1 MAILGVPSSK
11 EDLLARQAAT
21 PMSFAEFVEATP
33 RHLTL
38 QPALRTLQPAPW
50 QLKLA
55 FHKLFIALQREA
67 TKSTKATPR
76 ETALLFASPFRGG
89 SHRQLLGRDAI
100 HHLGFRERNFIACAA
115 QARHPA
121 HDLTVQ
127 GSERGAPARDL
138 PECRPRLYGDVD
150 LNPELR
156 VASIVV
162 ISFSIMPC
170 PLVMDSCHL
179 WTVPVA
185 FNPAPGPKPFPAAA
199 RSAALFCRRSQRCV
213 PEDRH
218 GCDRWARWQT
228 QHAAQLPGKVGRC
241 RSGHCRAT
249 ETHAGTPTSER
260 R

>member
-21 PMSFAEFVEATP
+21 PMSFAEFVEVTP

-67 TKSTKATPR
+67 TKATKATPR

-89 SHRQLLGRDAI
+89 SHRQFLGRDAI

-127 GSERGAPARDL
+127 GSERRAPARDL
-138 PECRPRLYGDVD
+138 PEFLPRLYGDVD
-150 LNPELR
+150 LDPELR
-156 VASIVV
+156 VASIGV
-162 ISFSIMPC
+162 ISFSIIMPC
-170 PLVMDSCHL
+170 PLVMDRLSF
-179 WTVPVA
+179 VDSARGVQPR
-185 FNPAPGPKPFPAAA
+185 PGPKHFPAAA

-218 GCDRWARWQT
+218 GCDRWAREHT
-228 QHAAQLPGKVGRC
+228 
-241 RSGHCRAT
+241 
-249 ETHAGTPTSER
+249 
-260 R
+260 